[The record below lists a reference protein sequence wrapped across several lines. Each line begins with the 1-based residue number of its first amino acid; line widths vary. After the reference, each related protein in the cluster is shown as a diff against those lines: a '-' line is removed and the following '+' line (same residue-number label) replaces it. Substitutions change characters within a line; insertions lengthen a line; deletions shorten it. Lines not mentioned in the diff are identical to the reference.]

1 MRKRLFGF
9 NRKHVDEF
17 IDEMKAGFIKK
28 EYEALKRLETLENE
42 KSELETQLKS
52 LIEEKKS
59 CSERKERLELVLART
74 HGNASFIYASVKDET
89 EQDSHEAENIDGAS
103 DDTKVVTM
111 PERYADYFQ
120 MPDEFW
126 DNSEVLKEI
135 SAATAAAGE
144 QILVLPE
151 EETAQGSTESAIS
164 VQETLRTENSRLTKD
179 IEEIRQRYIVGK
191 LAGEDLYDSN
201 NSLIIAKNQAITAD
215 VISRAERE
223 GKLAELIVNMIIPGM
238 ELI

>member
-1 MRKRLFGF
+1 M
-9 NRKHVDEF
+9 
-17 IDEMKAGFIKK
+17 
-28 EYEALKRLETLENE
+28 
-42 KSELETQLKS
+42 
-52 LIEEKKS
+52 
-59 CSERKERLELVLART
+59 
-74 HGNASFIYASVKDET
+74 KDET